1 MRVPLSWLRE
11 HIDLTS
17 KASDCDHLASLLTGM
32 GLEVESVMMPPDLS
46 SLRVAQVTK
55 KMPHPH
61 SDRLSLCEVHDGVSS
76 YWVVCGAPNVRASMM
91 SIYAP
96 LGSVLP
102 SGLTIEKREIRSV
115 VSEGMLCSCDE
126 LGIGEDAS
134 GIIDLGDDVSAGDD
148 VATVLSHAASPIF
161 VIALTPDR
169 GDAASIYGVARDLAA
184 AGAGQ
189 LKARHTPSVVSDGK
203 SEVTV
208 SLARDCG
215 CDYFTGRVIRSVQ
228 ATGMS
233 PLWLRMALLAAGMR
247 SISPVVDITNY
258 IMLTY
263 GHPLHAFDGEAVAKG
278 LEVRRAFKGES
289 FVALDGET
297 YALDE
302 GMTVVA
308 SGGVASG
315 GVVSLAGVMGGAH
328 SGIHEGSE
336 WIFLESAYFDA
347 KLIARAG
354 RQLGIASESRY
365 RFERHADGA
374 SVVPSLDAAT
384 SLILSVCGGTAS
396 SVVTAGK
403 EPSAPPSVPFCH
415 QDIAPLSGY
424 NMDDTKARHILT
436 QLGFTWNN
444 QKTVSPPSWRR
455 AITCTAD
462 VVGELVR
469 ITGFDAIEERF
480 FHWQRLPVTNEEWQM
495 ALALKQKLASR
506 GFCEVMGWSFIS
518 PQHEAF
524 FGEGTRLA
532 NPMHQGQ
539 EMLRPSLLPR
549 LLEMVRHN
557 QDHGVARQ
565 SLFEMGAVW
574 RGGREYQAIA
584 ALRVGDAHNRH
595 WRQQKMQWDVFDI
608 KGEVLAIIDAMGIF
622 SDDLLLQ
629 TQDLPSYLH
638 SGQGGRFSR
647 NGDDEWSAY
656 FGMIHPQLRQDHEL
670 AKDVAMFEII
680 TPRYCYAPPKR
691 TRLWQR
697 PAYPSV
703 SRDFAFLVA
712 RSYPAEKLLTA
723 ARQAAGDEVLDVTL
737 FDVFTGKGVSDEQKS
752 LAINITWQPH
762 TQTMNEDT
770 IAQLCQR
777 VIDDVC
783 RQTQAVM
790 RDGDGVHS

>member
-11 HIDLTS
+11 HIDLTP
-17 KASDCDHLASLLTGM
+17 KASDCDDLASLLTGM
-32 GLEVESVMMPPDLS
+32 GLEVESVIMPPDLS

-55 KMPHPH
+55 TMPHPH
-61 SDRLSLCEVHDGVSS
+61 SDRLSLCEVHDGTSS
-76 YWVVCGAPNVRASMM
+76 HSVVCGAPNVRTMKSV
-91 SIYAP
+91 YAP

-134 GIIDLGDDVSAGDD
+134 GIIDLGNDVSVDDD
-148 VATVLSHAASPIF
+148 VATVLSHAAAPIF

-169 GDAASIYGVARDLAA
+169 GDAASIYGVARDVAA
-184 AGAGQ
+184 AGAGK
-189 LKARHTPSVVSDGK
+189 LKVRHSPPVVSDGK

-215 CDYFTGRVIRSVQ
+215 CDYFTGRVIRLNR
-228 ATGMS
+228 AGGMS

-278 LEVRRAFKGES
+278 LEVRRASRGES

-308 SGGVASG
+308 SGD
-315 GVVSLAGVMGGAH
+315 GVVSLAGVMGGAR

-347 KLIARAG
+347 KSVARAG
-354 RQLGIASESRY
+354 RQLGIDSESRY

-374 SVVPSLDAAT
+374 SVLPSLDAAT

-396 SVVTAGK
+396 SVVSAGK
-403 EPSAPPSVPFCH
+403 EPSAPFAVSFCH
-415 QDIAPLSGY
+415 QDIAPLSGST
-424 NMDDTKARHILT
+424 MDDTKAHHILT
-436 QLGFTWNN
+436 QLGFTWHS
-444 QKTVSPPSWRR
+444 QKTISPPSWRR

-480 FHWQRLPVTNEEWQM
+480 FHWRRLPITNEEWQM

-574 RGGREYQAIA
+574 REGREYQAIA

-608 KGEVLAIIDAMGIF
+608 KGELLAIIDAMGI
-622 SDDLLLQ
+622 SLEHLSLQ
-629 TQDLPSYLH
+629 TQSLSPYVH
-638 SGQGGRFSR
+638 SGQGGRFSHQD
-647 NGDDEWSAY
+647 DDEWTAH
-656 FGMIHPQLRQDHEL
+656 FGMIHPQLRQHHEL
-670 AKDVAMFEII
+670 AKDVALLEII

-697 PAYPSV
+697 PAYPAV

-723 ARQAAGDEVLDVTL
+723 ARQAAGDEVLEVTL